1 MNECVNRG
9 RPWREVGHMPHED
22 FPQDTAKFIKSF
34 LESSLKVSALESVRL
49 GKIGKDDDYDR

>member
-1 MNECVNRG
+1 
-9 RPWREVGHMPHED
+9 MPHED